1 MEVSFN
7 ISGPMRGKQRPRATR
22 QGRIYTPKETVN
34 AEAYIKY
41 LASEAMCTMEPFTG
55 ALKATFAIYVEIPKS
70 FTKAKRKAALEG
82 IEHPTTKPDLDNI
95 VKLLADAMNGIV
107 YKDDKQIVSICVSK
121 KYAEHASAHVYV
133 GEINEH

>member
-1 MEVSFN
+1 MKEVSFN
-7 ISGPMRGKQRPRATR
+7 VAGPMRGKQRPRATR
-22 QGRIYTPKETVN
+22 MGRIYTPQETVN

-41 LASEAMCTMEPFTG
+41 LASQAMGSMEPFEG

-70 FTKAKRKAALEG
+70 FTKSRRQAALAG
-82 IEHPTTKPDLDNI
+82 TDYPTTKPDLDNI

-121 KYAEHASAHVYV
+121 KYAESASAHIYV
-133 GEINEH
+133 GEM

>member
-7 ISGPMRGKQRPRATR
+7 VIGPMRGKQRPRATR
-22 QGRIYTPKETVN
+22 MGRIYTPKETVN

-41 LASEAMCTMEPFTG
+41 LASEAMGNMDPFQG

-70 FTKAKRKAALEG
+70 FSKTKRQAALDGVEY
-82 IEHPTTKPDLDNI
+82 PTTKPDLDNI
-95 VKLLADAMNGIV
+95 VKLLADAMNGVV

-121 KYAEHASAHVYV
+121 KYAEVASAHIYV
-133 GEINEH
+133 GEIE

>member
-41 LASEAMCTMEPFTG
+41 LASEAMGTMEPFTG
-55 ALKATFAIYVEIPKS
+55 ALKATFAIYV
-70 FTKAKRKAALEG
+70 
-82 IEHPTTKPDLDNI
+82 
-95 VKLLADAMNGIV
+95 KLLGI
-107 YKDDKQIVSICVSK
+107 ST
-121 KYAEHASAHVYV
+121 
-133 GEINEH
+133 